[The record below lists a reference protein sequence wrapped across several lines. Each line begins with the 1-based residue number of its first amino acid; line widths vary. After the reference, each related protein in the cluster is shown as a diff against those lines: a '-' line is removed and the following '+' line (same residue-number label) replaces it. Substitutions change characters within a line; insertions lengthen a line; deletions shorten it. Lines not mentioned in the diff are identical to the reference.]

1 MGRIDDLAVVISDA
15 QFDAYETL
23 GLVSLPD
30 DTSRLD
36 EEIKRN
42 LMESGPFSKA
52 DRKSIKEAVDIVDNK
67 YNAHE
72 SADVAI
78 KLAYNERR

>member
-42 LMESGPFSKA
+42 LMESGSFSKA
-52 DRKSIKEAVDIVDNK
+52 DEETIKEAADIADGE

-72 SADVAI
+72 AADVALR
-78 KLAYNERR
+78 LAYEKGR